1 MNILKN
7 EFLLQKGKASFEK
20 SLNERLVSS
29 NQGSFYFFP
38 FALFKKEFYRDFKQ
52 SRKGVFTGKIIGEHF
67 EIFPSS
73 KVFST
78 RTWFPLRIVGTIDSN
93 KINVR
98 FIIPDWIV
106 GIIFMLKLADLFLIK
121 KELELNGTLFAFV
134 GIIILSY
141 VYKIH
146 RYNRI
151 IRFICN

>member
-1 MNILKN
+1 MNIFKSELFLK
-7 EFLLQKGKASFEK
+7 KGKASFEK
-20 SLNERLVSS
+20 LLNERLVSLS
-29 NQGSFYFFP
+29 QESFYIFP
-38 FALFKKEFYRDFKQ
+38 FALFKKEFFKDFKQ

-67 EIFPSS
+67 EIFPTS

-78 RTWFPLRIVGTIDSN
+78 RTWFPLRIVGIIDGN

-98 FIIPDWIV
+98 FIIPDWII
-106 GIIFMLKLADLFLIK
+106 GIVLMLTLTDLILIK
-121 KELELNGTLFAFV
+121 KEMELNGTLFAFV

-151 IRFICN
+151 IKYICN